1 MKNQANFKVGYHNG
15 AFHSAYFS
23 FDKTLIWAKEHGIHN
38 IECGMVDGVTWNHGL
53 GYFPHVASWEDPLA
67 VKDKLAEHDVLLSQI
82 DAAFPISGLEG
93 PSIAVPYIQKTIRWA
108 AQVGCPMVDT
118 TDGLFRPEGLTDREA
133 MDMMRRSYT
142 QVLDWAERCGI
153 VINIETHGYFTGN
166 PEYLEEMLSFSDSPL
181 LRLNYD
187 FGNVFIA
194 GQDPVEFMKLFI
206 DKISH
211 LHIKDVAP
219 ELSES
224 SRGKQFGIGMS
235 HCAVGEGVNRDNIRT
250 CFELLR
256 DHGFRGNVSIECDA
270 AGGPVMERS
279 IRWVYNTLNALG
291 IEHDIETL
299 NSP

>member
-1 MKNQANFKVGYHNG
+1 MNDQAFFKVGYHNG
-15 AFHSAYFS
+15 AFHSAYYS
-23 FDKTLIWAKEHGIHN
+23 FDKTLSWAEEHGIHN

-53 GYFPHVASWEDPLA
+53 GYFPHVASWEDPLE
-67 VKDKLAEHDVLLSQI
+67 VKEKIARFNVSLSQI
-82 DAAFPISGLEG
+82 DAAFPISGIEG

-118 TDGLFRPEGLTDREA
+118 TDGLYRPEGLTDREA
-133 MDMMRRSYT
+133 MDTMRKSYT
-142 QVLDWAERCGI
+142 YILEWAERYGVI
-153 VINIETHGYFTGN
+153 VNIETHGYFTGN
-166 PEYLEEMLSFSDSPL
+166 PDFLEEMLNFSDSPL

-194 GQDPVEFMKLFI
+194 GQDPVAFMKRFI

-211 LHIKDVAP
+211 IHIKDVAP

-235 HCAVGEGVNRDNIRT
+235 HCAVGDGVNKDNIRT
-250 CFELLR
+250 CFEFLR
-256 DHGFRGNVSIECDA
+256 DNSFRGNVSIECDA

-279 IRWVYNTLNALG
+279 IAWVRETLNELG
-291 IEHDIETL
+291 ISHDIEAL
-299 NSP
+299 